1 MVNDTKYLSTLVEN
15 LLYFVLDAMRYIYLF
30 ILDLRIIIV
39 PEDCIIAWHFKSSTR
54 VFLH

>member
-1 MVNDTKYLSTLVEN
+1 MVNDTKYLSTLVES

-39 PEDCIIAWHFKSSTR
+39 PEDCIIA
-54 VFLH
+54 